1 MKGLRNFDVESRTTL
16 ENDKVL
22 EIINDLIGI
31 LLSVFG
37 LEYSSFGVLKLLG
50 FFSLLNLHFA
60 HV

>member
-37 LEYSSFGVLKLLG
+37 LEY
-50 FFSLLNLHFA
+50 
-60 HV
+60 